1 MNRLG
6 KKQQS
11 AHIITGFSE
20 TKCDNVAVSVTVIK
34 KKEANCRPP
43 KRRCCNARVTLR
55 THSLDARW
63 SRLWHLGLTTFR
75 LDRVRKIAR
84 HVQCTCTFY
93 KAHVT
98 VISQRYVHAVHL
110 TLVRRRPFFLARKRG
125 DPEWSR
131 TVLCSNKNGGDLRR
145 CIHLRI
151 VWGGGFP

>member
-6 KKQQS
+6 KKQQP

-20 TKCDNVAVSVTVIK
+20 TKCYKIAVSVTVMR

-43 KRRCCNARVTLR
+43 KRRCCNTRVTLR
-55 THSLDARW
+55 THRLDARW
-63 SRLWHLGLTTFR
+63 SHLWHLGSTTFR

-98 VISQRYVHAVHL
+98 VVSQRYVHAVHL
-110 TLVRRRPFFLARKRG
+110 TLVRRRPFF
-125 DPEWSR
+125 S
-131 TVLCSNKNGGDLRR
+131 CSKKRR
-145 CIHLRI
+145 CG
-151 VWGGGFP
+151 VK